1 MSKEIR
7 GNQRHLTLE
16 NRIYI
21 EKGLDNGMA
30 FKEIAKYLCKDPT
43 TISKEVKKHRL
54 LTEHNSFNSPNQ
66 CMHRRKCQ
74 LKNVCKRPLPC
85 QKFCKTCVACNNR
98 CDKFVLE
105 SCITTQRAPFVC
117 NACYK
122 KAQCRMGKYFYKA
135 ITANRQYK
143 TTLSSA
149 REGINMSQEQLQSL
163 DEMITPLIHQ
173 GQSLYHITGTH
184 NDIPCSVRTL
194 YSYIERKVLSFSN
207 IDLPR
212 KVKYKPR
219 KVSKPATKDPSW
231 LEGRTYQDFCMYLET
246 YPDTRVVEMDTVV
259 GCEGSRKVLLTLYF
273 RNTKC
278 MLIYLLPDKSQNS
291 VLKVFNQLEQILT
304 TYGFAEAFPV
314 ILTDRGT
321 EFSNPILLETGMD
334 SAMRTSIYY
343 CDPMASSQ
351 KAGIE
356 KNHEYI
362 RYICPKGS
370 SFDELEQKDIS
381 LIMNHINNAA
391 RPSLNGC
398 TPFQLASL
406 LLNKN
411 VINAFGLCPVEPE
424 TVVLKPYL
432 IKK

>member
-7 GNQRHLTLE
+7 GNQMHLTLE

-21 EKGLDNGMA
+21 EKGLDNGMV

-43 TISKEVKKHRL
+43 TISKEIKKHRQ
-54 LTEHNSFNSPNQ
+54 LTERNSFNSPNQ
-66 CMHRRKCQ
+66 CMHRRDCN
-74 LKNVCKRPLPC
+74 LINVCKRPLPC
-85 QKFCKTCVACNNR
+85 QKKCKSCVACNSH
-98 CDKFVLE
+98 CDKFTME
-105 SCITTQRAPFVC
+105 SCVTTLRAPFVC

-122 KAQCRMGKYFYKA
+122 KAQCRMDKYFYKA
-135 ITANRQYK
+135 VTANRQYK
-143 TTLSSA
+143 TILSSA

-184 NDIPCSVRTL
+184 NDIPCSIRTL
-194 YSYIERKVLSFSN
+194 YNYIEIKALSPSN

-219 KVSKPATKDPSW
+219 KTYKSIHKDPSW
-231 LEGRTYQDFCMYLET
+231 LEGRTYSDFCSYMET
-246 YPDTRVVEMDTVV
+246 HQETNVVEMDTVV
-259 GCEGSRKVLLTLYF
+259 GCDGSKKVLLTLYF
-273 RNTKC
+273 RNIKC
-278 MLIYLLPDKSQNS
+278 MLLYLLPDKSQDS
-291 VLKVFNQLEQILT
+291 VFQVFNRLEKLLT
-304 TYGFAEAFPV
+304 TDGFAEVFPA
-314 ILTDRGT
+314 ILTDRGP
-321 EFSNPILLETGMD
+321 EFADPILLEKGIGSST
-334 SAMRTSIYY
+334 RTSIYY

-370 SFDELEQKDIS
+370 SFDGLEQKDIS
-381 LIMNHINNAA
+381 LIMNHINSAA

-406 LLNKN
+406 LLKEN
-411 VINAFGLCPVEPE
+411 VINAFGMQPIDPE
-424 TVVLKPYL
+424 KVILKPSL
-432 IKK
+432 LKK

>member
-16 NRIYI
+16 KRIYV

-43 TISKEVKKHRL
+43 TISKEVKKHRQ
-54 LTEHNSFNSPNQ
+54 LTERNSFNSPNQ
-66 CMHRRKCQ
+66 CAYRRDCC

-85 QKFCKTCVACNNR
+85 KKECRSCVACNSH

-105 SCITTQRAPFVC
+105 KCITTQRAPFVC

-122 KAQCRMGKYFYKA
+122 KAQCRMDKYFYKA

-143 TTLSSA
+143 TILSSS
-149 REGINMSQEQLQSL
+149 REGINMSQERLQSL

-184 NDIPCSVRTL
+184 DDIPCSVRTL
-194 YSYIERKVLSFSN
+194 YNYIEKKVLSSSN

-212 KVKYKPR
+212 KVRYKPR
-219 KVSKPATKDPSW
+219 KVSKPAVKDPSW
-231 LEGRTYQDFCMYLET
+231 LEGRNYQDFCGYLET
-246 YPDTRVVEMDTVV
+246 HPDTNVVEMDTVV

-278 MLIYLLPDKSQNS
+278 MLIYLLPDKSQDS
-291 VLKVFNQLEQILT
+291 VLKVLSLLEQTLT
-304 TYGFAEAFPV
+304 TYRFLETFPV

-321 EFSNPILLETGMD
+321 EFSNPILLETGIH
-334 SAMRTSIYY
+334 SIVRTSIYY

-370 SFDELEQKDIS
+370 SFDGLEQKDVS
-381 LIMNHINNAA
+381 LIMNHINNTA
-391 RPSLNGC
+391 RPSLNGN

-406 LLNKN
+406 LLEND
-411 VINAFGLCPVEPE
+411 VINAFGLQSVKPE
-424 TVVLKPYL
+424 NVILKPSL
-432 IKK
+432 LKK

>member
-43 TISKEVKKHRL
+43 TISKEVKKHRQ

-66 CMHRRKCQ
+66 CAYRRDCC

-85 QKFCKTCVACNNR
+85 KKECRSCVACNNR

-105 SCITTQRAPFVC
+105 NCITTQRAPFVC

-122 KAQCRMGKYFYKA
+122 KAQCRMDKYFYKA
-135 ITANRQYK
+135 LTANRQYK
-143 TTLSSA
+143 TILSYS

-163 DEMITPLIHQ
+163 DELITPLIHQ

-184 NDIPCSVRTL
+184 DDIPCSVRTL
-194 YSYIERKVLSFSN
+194 YNYIEKKVLSSSN

-212 KVKYKPR
+212 KVRYKPR
-219 KVSKPATKDPSW
+219 KTSKPAVKDPSW
-231 LEGRTYQDFCMYLET
+231 LEGRNYLDFCSYLEAH
-246 YPDTRVVEMDTVV
+246 PDTSVVEMDTVV
-259 GCEGSRKVLLTLYF
+259 GCEGSRMVLLTLYF

-278 MLIYLLPDKSQNS
+278 MLIYLLPNKSQDS
-291 VLKVFNQLEQILT
+291 VLKVFNHMEQMLT

-321 EFSNPILLETGMD
+321 EFSNPILLETGIH
-334 SAMRTSIYY
+334 SVVRTNIYY

-370 SFDELEQKDIS
+370 SFDGLEQKDVS
-381 LIMNHINNAA
+381 LIMNHINNTA
-391 RPSLNGC
+391 RPSLNGN

-406 LLNKN
+406 LLKN
-411 VINAFGLCPVEPE
+411 DVINAFGLHPVKPE
-424 TVVLKPYL
+424 NVVLKPSL
-432 IKK
+432 LKK